1 MEKLEEC
8 IRDSVRPKNKF
19 ESQGEVYKT
28 VVRPAMMY
36 GAETWEVKKAQEK
49 KLDVAEM
56 RMSGVTKLDRIRN
69 ERIRGTTKV
78 GEISK
83 KVQQSRLKW
92 YGHVL
97 RREDEY
103 VGERVMTM
111 EVPGKRRRPKRRW
124 LDIIRNDLSEREN
137 CQGRT
142 RKTWLNGGVS

>member
-1 MEKLEEC
+1 MERLEED

-19 ESQGEVYKT
+19 ESRGEVYKT

-36 GAETWEVKKAQEK
+36 GAETWAVKKAQEK

-56 RMSGVTKLDRIRN
+56 RMLRWISGVTKMDRIRN

-83 KVQQSRLKW
+83 KVQESRLTW

-103 VGERVMTM
+103 VGKRVMCR
-111 EVPGKRRRPKRRW
+111 GKEGEEDQSGGGWIASGTTCRRGVVRG
-124 LDIIRNDLSEREN
+124 
-137 CQGRT
+137 GRT
-142 RKTWLNGGVS
+142 RPA